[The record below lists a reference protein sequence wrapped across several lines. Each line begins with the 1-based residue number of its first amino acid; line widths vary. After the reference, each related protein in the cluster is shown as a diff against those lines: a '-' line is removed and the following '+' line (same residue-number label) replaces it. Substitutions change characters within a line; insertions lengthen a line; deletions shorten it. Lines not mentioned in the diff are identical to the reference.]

1 MTVSERQALPLRS
14 GAAQADELPVE
25 RGIIRQAAMWAAR
38 IQAGAGQQDQ
48 ESCCRWRAADPRHEI
63 AWQRVTGLGMMLQD
77 NLRAAGAPHVREVL
91 GRAQHKAAR
100 RGLLRGVAGGLA
112 LAGIWYGAGPARQA
126 SAVWLADAGSGPGE
140 RRVLELDDGTLLYLN
155 TRSAVDVQYSAS
167 VRSVT
172 LLQGEILIETA
183 VDQQGR
189 PFLLHTA
196 SGILQPVGTRFVVR
210 ERSGQRYDLTVMEGA
225 VDWRPLQSEAG
236 AAVRVRAGESLSFGQ
251 QGPVSPVGAASRNA
265 AAWEHGMLVA
275 DNLPLGHF
283 LEELG
288 RYRSGWLH
296 CDPAIA
302 GLPVVGVFSVED
314 TEASLLLLSQILPV
328 RVRRRSRF
336 WITVEPLSG

>member
-1 MTVSERQALPLRS
+1 M
-14 GAAQADELPVE
+14 D

-77 NLRAAGAPHVREVL
+77 NLGAAGAPHVREVL
-91 GRAQHKAAR
+91 GRAQHQAAR
-100 RGLLRGVAGGLA
+100 RGLLRGVVGGAA

-126 SAVWLADAGSGPGE
+126 SAVWLADAASQPGE
-140 RRVLELDDGTLLYLN
+140 RRILELDDGTLIYLN
-155 TRSAVDVQYSAS
+155 TRSAVDVQYSAA

-183 VDQQGR
+183 VDSQGR
-189 PFLLHTA
+189 PFLLQTA
-196 SGILQPVGTRFVVR
+196 SGVLQPVGTRFVVR
-210 ERSGQRYDLTVMEGA
+210 EHSARQYELTVMQGA
-225 VDWRPLQSEAG
+225 VDWWPLQAEG
-236 AAVRVRAGESLSFGQ
+236 EAAVRVQAGERLSFGQ
-251 QGPVSPVGAASRNA
+251 QGPELPVTPASRNA

-275 DNLPLGHF
+275 DNLPLHRF

-288 RYRSGWLH
+288 RYRRGWLY

-302 GLPVVGVFSVED
+302 DLPVVGVFSVED
-314 TEASLLLLSQILPV
+314 TEASLSLLAQILPV